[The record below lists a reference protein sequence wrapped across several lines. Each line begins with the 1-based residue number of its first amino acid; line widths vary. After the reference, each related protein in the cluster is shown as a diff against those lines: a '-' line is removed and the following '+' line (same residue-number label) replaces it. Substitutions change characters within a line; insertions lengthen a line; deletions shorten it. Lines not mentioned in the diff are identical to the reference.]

1 MSDALKILRQRLDDL
16 IGPGKPFKSAP
27 EMAQRASTMGVID
40 SVPNFTR
47 SINRVR
53 KGATDVQLSTIEAI
67 AKTANVTVSDLL
79 MDEIDGPAKA
89 AAELVATL
97 DAERATSALAMLRG
111 LSTAPPR
118 PKPTPVSPK
127 DVLNVLM
134 DMRNQIA
141 HGMAPPALLDP
152 SAGTGEFLLTAMRFV
167 DQLESKRALEKSV
180 ADAFEAWLGELL
192 AKQKSV
198 DTSRMPSDAT
208 HLINQTRAAALGKPD
223 NERGNSADE
232 ESRQRPT
239 IKYR

>member
-1 MSDALKILRQRLDDL
+1 
-16 IGPGKPFKSAP
+16 
-27 EMAQRASTMGVID
+27 MAQRASTMGVID

-89 AAELVATL
+89 AAELVAKL
-97 DAERATSALAMLRG
+97 DAERAASALAMLRG
-111 LSTAPPR
+111 LATAPPQ
-118 PKPTPVSPK
+118 PKPTPVTPK
-127 DVLNVLM
+127 DLLNVLK
-134 DMRNQIA
+134 DMRNQIV
-141 HGMAPPALLDP
+141 HGMAPAALLDP
-152 SAGTGEFLLTAMRFV
+152 SAGTGAFLMTAMRFV
-167 DQLESKRALEKSV
+167 DEIESKRALEKSV
-180 ADAFEAWLGELL
+180 ADALEAWLGELL

-208 HLINQTRAAALGKPD
+208 QHLINQTRAAAQGKPD
-223 NERGNSADE
+223 SERGSSADE